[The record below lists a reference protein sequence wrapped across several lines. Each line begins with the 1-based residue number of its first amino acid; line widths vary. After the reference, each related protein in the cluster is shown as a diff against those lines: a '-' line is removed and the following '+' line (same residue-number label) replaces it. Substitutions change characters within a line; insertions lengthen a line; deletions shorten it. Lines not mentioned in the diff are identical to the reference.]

1 MKRQRRK
8 CAQGRRWQER
18 STIPS
23 RSGEL
28 SSLVN
33 ATALHPQTKTALA
46 LLYDEG
52 LENAYDVR
60 LKLTKEV
67 LTIQKQD
74 VVCIGGAPP
83 GANVSAPAS
92 RAWLKPSQVQELLK
106 RPAKSTVQE
115 GPMRSWYAA
124 RHLSPSPG

>member
-1 MKRQRRK
+1 M
-8 CAQGRRWQER
+8 
-18 STIPS
+18 
-23 RSGEL
+23 
-28 SSLVN
+28 
-33 ATALHPQTKTALA
+33 ALYPQTKTTLA

-74 VVCIGGAPP
+74 VICIGGAPP

-92 RAWLKPSQVQELLK
+92 RTGLNPIQVQ
-106 RPAKSTVQE
+106 
-115 GPMRSWYAA
+115 
-124 RHLSPSPG
+124 

>member
-1 MKRQRRK
+1 MY
-8 CAQGRRWQER
+8 
-18 STIPS
+18 
-23 RSGEL
+23 
-28 SSLVN
+28 SL
-33 ATALHPQTKTALA
+33 AYIFTLYPQTKTALA

-92 RAWLKPSQVQELLK
+92 RAWLIPIQVQELQG
-106 RPAKSTVQE
+106 RFS
-115 GPMRSWYAA
+115 
-124 RHLSPSPG
+124 

>member
-1 MKRQRRK
+1 MR
-8 CAQGRRWQER
+8 G
-18 STIPS
+18 STITS
-23 RSGEL
+23 HRGEL
-28 SSLVN
+28 NSLVN
-33 ATALHPQTKTALA
+33 VTALHPQTKTALA

-92 RAWLKPSQVQELLK
+92 RAWLKPSQVWELSK
-106 RPAKSTVQE
+106 SPANTTVQE
-115 GPMRSWYAA
+115 GPVRSWYDA
-124 RHLSPSPG
+124 RYLTSIPQFWLMTPQG

>member
-1 MKRQRRK
+1 MSAEGSQSLAAPR
-8 CAQGRRWQER
+8 GR
-18 STIPS
+18 PS
-23 RSGEL
+23 HL
-28 SSLVN
+28 LVP
-33 ATALHPQTKTALA
+33 ARTKTALA

-83 GANVSAPAS
+83 GANTTCGWPGPKYQGRS
-92 RAWLKPSQVQELLK
+92 RAW
-106 RPAKSTVQE
+106 
-115 GPMRSWYAA
+115 GPR
-124 RHLSPSPG
+124 RHI

>member
-1 MKRQRRK
+1 MR
-8 CAQGRRWQER
+8 G
-18 STIPS
+18 STITS
-23 RSGEL
+23 LCGEL
-28 SSLVN
+28 NSLVN
-33 ATALHPQTKTALA
+33 ITALHPQTKTVLA

-92 RAWLKPSQVQELLK
+92 RAWLKPRQVQEL
-106 RPAKSTVQE
+106 PKSPVNTTVQE
-115 GPMRSWYAA
+115 GPVRSRYAA
-124 RHLSPSPG
+124 RHLTSIPQAWLMTSQG

>member
-1 MKRQRRK
+1 MN
-8 CAQGRRWQER
+8 CPCLGLLHSLAHI
-18 STIPS
+18 ST
-23 RSGEL
+23 L
-28 SSLVN
+28 Y
-33 ATALHPQTKTALA
+33 PQTKTALA

-83 GANVSAPAS
+83 GANVSVPAS
-92 RAWLKPSQVQELLK
+92 RA
-106 RPAKSTVQE
+106 
-115 GPMRSWYAA
+115 
-124 RHLSPSPG
+124 

>member
-1 MKRQRRK
+1 MR
-8 CAQGRRWQER
+8 G
-18 STIPS
+18 STITS
-23 RSGEL
+23 LCREL
-28 SSLVN
+28 NSLVN
-33 ATALHPQTKTALA
+33 VTALHPQTKTALA

-92 RAWLKPSQVQELLK
+92 RAWLKPSQVQELPK
-106 RPAKSTVQE
+106 SPANTTVQE
-115 GPMRSWYAA
+115 GPVRS
-124 RHLSPSPG
+124 